1 MNKIK
6 INKRTMRKRKIR
18 RPAER
23 KIKRK
28 PSSKK
33 VGVLNK
39 ELIKKKKEKFRL
51 EMLNFLKEIKESG
64 NNTSMSSN

>member
-6 INKRTMRKRKIR
+6 INKRTMRKIKIR

-33 VGVLNK
+33 VGALNK

-51 EMLNFLKEIKESG
+51 EMMNFLKEIKESD
-64 NNTSMSSN
+64 NNISISSN